1 MRTHKQNIL
10 LWATDHR
17 VLLGLWLLIGA
28 IAALTKLPL
37 HRCNNFLIFKGVF
50 WHALHQTPMYAP
62 YPAEYYDVN
71 HYGPLFSLIIAPFAV
86 VPHWL
91 GLLAWCVGLSLF
103 CFWAV
108 SKSTLTRRQQVF
120 IYWFCAHEL
129 LTALFMQ
136 QFNVGIAAMLLL
148 TFYCVEKEKD
158 WLATLCIVLGMYI
171 KLYGIVG
178 LAFFFFSRHKGRFAL
193 SFFVWSIMLFVA
205 PMLISSPAYIIEQ
218 YKDWYIELVHKNAVN
233 NFGYGEGI
241 RSNLTNIS
249 LLGIVR
255 RITLGSYSDLW
266 LIIPGLMLFC
276 APYLRLDQ
284 WRSLSFRQMFLA
296 STMMFMCL
304 FSTGT
309 ESSGYITA
317 LIGCCVWYCC
327 VPWKRSSLDISLMV
341 LAFILTSLS
350 PSDLV
355 PAWIRNEYIKPF
367 ALKALPVSIIWF
379 KLTYE
384 MLTRNYSQGY
394 GTENIRRY

>member
-1 MRTHKQNIL
+1 
-10 LWATDHR
+10 
-17 VLLGLWLLIGA
+17 
-28 IAALTKLPL
+28 
-37 HRCNNFLIFKGVF
+37 
-50 WHALHQTPMYAP
+50 MYAP

-193 SFFVWSIMLFVA
+193 SFFVWSILLFVA

-327 VPWKRSSLDISLMV
+327 VPWKRSRLDISLMV

-379 KLTYE
+379 KLSYE
-384 MLTRNYSQGY
+384 MLTRNYTQGY
-394 GTENIRRY
+394 GTENIRRH

>member
-1 MRTHKQNIL
+1 M
-10 LWATDHR
+10 
-17 VLLGLWLLIGA
+17 GLWLLIGA

-50 WHALHQTPMYAP
+50 WHALHKTPMYAP

-91 GLLAWCVGLSLF
+91 GLLARCVGLSLF

-266 LIIPGLMLFC
+266 LIISGLMLFC

-327 VPWKRSSLDISLMV
+327 VPWKRSRLDISLMV

-384 MLTRNYSQGY
+384 MLTRNYTQGY
-394 GTENIRRY
+394 GTENIRRH

>member
-1 MRTHKQNIL
+1 MRRHKQNIL

-148 TFYCVEKEKD
+148 TFY
-158 WLATLCIVLGMYI
+158 
-171 KLYGIVG
+171 
-178 LAFFFFSRHKGRFAL
+178 
-193 SFFVWSIMLFVA
+193 
-205 PMLISSPAYIIEQ
+205 
-218 YKDWYIELVHKNAVN
+218 
-233 NFGYGEGI
+233 
-241 RSNLTNIS
+241 
-249 LLGIVR
+249 
-255 RITLGSYSDLW
+255 
-266 LIIPGLMLFC
+266 
-276 APYLRLDQ
+276 
-284 WRSLSFRQMFLA
+284 
-296 STMMFMCL
+296 
-304 FSTGT
+304 
-309 ESSGYITA
+309 
-317 LIGCCVWYCC
+317 
-327 VPWKRSSLDISLMV
+327 
-341 LAFILTSLS
+341 
-350 PSDLV
+350 
-355 PAWIRNEYIKPF
+355 
-367 ALKALPVSIIWF
+367 
-379 KLTYE
+379 
-384 MLTRNYSQGY
+384 
-394 GTENIRRY
+394 

>member
-1 MRTHKQNIL
+1 MRRHKQNIL

-91 GLLAWCVGLSLF
+91 GLLAGCVGLSLF

-193 SFFVWSIMLFVA
+193 SFFVWSILLFVA

-266 LIIPGLMLFC
+266 LILPGLMLFC

-327 VPWKRSSLDISLMV
+327 IPWKRSRLDISLMV
-341 LAFILTSLS
+341 FAFILTSLS

-384 MLTRNYSQGY
+384 MLTRNYTQGY
-394 GTENIRRY
+394 GTENIRRH

>member
-1 MRTHKQNIL
+1 
-10 LWATDHR
+10 
-17 VLLGLWLLIGA
+17 
-28 IAALTKLPL
+28 
-37 HRCNNFLIFKGVF
+37 
-50 WHALHQTPMYAP
+50 
-62 YPAEYYDVN
+62 
-71 HYGPLFSLIIAPFAV
+71 
-86 VPHWL
+86 
-91 GLLAWCVGLSLF
+91 
-103 CFWAV
+103 
-108 SKSTLTRRQQVF
+108 
-120 IYWFCAHEL
+120 
-129 LTALFMQ
+129 
-136 QFNVGIAAMLLL
+136 
-148 TFYCVEKEKD
+148 
-158 WLATLCIVLGMYI
+158 
-171 KLYGIVG
+171 
-178 LAFFFFSRHKGRFAL
+178 
-193 SFFVWSIMLFVA
+193 
-205 PMLISSPAYIIEQ
+205 
-218 YKDWYIELVHKNAVN
+218 
-233 NFGYGEGI
+233 
-241 RSNLTNIS
+241 
-249 LLGIVR
+249 
-255 RITLGSYSDLW
+255 
-266 LIIPGLMLFC
+266 MLFC

-341 LAFILTSLS
+341 FAFILTSLS

>member
-1 MRTHKQNIL
+1 MRKHKQNIL

-193 SFFVWSIMLFVA
+193 SFFVWSILLFVA

-255 RITLGSYSDLW
+255 RITLGSYSDLR
-266 LIIPGLMLFC
+266 LILPGLMLFC

-327 VPWKRSSLDISLMV
+327 VPWKRSRLDISLMV
-341 LAFILTSLS
+341 FAFILTSLS

-379 KLTYE
+379 KLSYE
-384 MLTRNYSQGY
+384 MLTRNYTQGY
-394 GTENIRRY
+394 GTENIRRH

>member
-1 MRTHKQNIL
+1 
-10 LWATDHR
+10 
-17 VLLGLWLLIGA
+17 
-28 IAALTKLPL
+28 
-37 HRCNNFLIFKGVF
+37 
-50 WHALHQTPMYAP
+50 MYAP

-233 NFGYGEGI
+233 NFGTGEGI

-255 RITLGSYSDLW
+255 RITLASYSDLW

-327 VPWKRSSLDISLMV
+327 VPWKRSRLDISLMV
-341 LAFILTSLS
+341 FAFILTSLS

-379 KLTYE
+379 KLSYE
-384 MLTRNYSQGY
+384 MLTRNYTQGY
-394 GTENIRRY
+394 GTENIRRH

>member
-1 MRTHKQNIL
+1 MRKHKQNIL

-17 VLLGLWLLIGA
+17 ALLGLWLLIGV

-71 HYGPLFSLIIAPFAV
+71 HYGPFFSLIIAPFAV

-205 PMLISSPAYIIEQ
+205 PMLISSPAYSIEQ

-255 RITLGSYSDLW
+255 RITLASYSDLW

-327 VPWKRSSLDISLMV
+327 VPWKRSRLDISLMV
-341 LAFILTSLS
+341 FAFILTSLS

-367 ALKALPVSIIWF
+367 AMKALPVSIIWF

-384 MLTRNYSQGY
+384 MLTRNYTQGY
-394 GTENIRRY
+394 GTENIRRH